1 MLIDIIFKVNKIY
14 RNASLTLN
22 SFHSLPENVVVVM
35 SKSVIGLFEVIN
47 NRRKTSWL
55 RIFTGAFA
63 SDFTLRQRAAEGR
76 PKGWLVV
83 INSGR
88 RTECLTVYGRILS
101 HSVAKSILNCHNL
114 PNSCLDRTRGIMEQV
129 AQNDTLLEVET
140 APLLPVLRRQRIAE
154 FLHHHGAVT
163 LQQLAE
169 ALHVSLST
177 LRRDL
182 DALAEEGVVE
192 RTHGGAILRHL
203 QYSTFEPNITAARD
217 LSPQEKRLVG
227 MAAAESLVPG
237 QSVIFDSGSTVLEA
251 ARAVVARSI
260 PIIAVTNDIEI
271 AQILNASSLVQ
282 VHVFGGQLRPGSNTL
297 VGEPVQNAARLI
309 RADVL
314 FFGAH
319 AVTDNV
325 VSETSPEVA
334 AVKRALM
341 RSATSCRL
349 LVDSSKFRPRV
360 FMTVC
365 DMAEI
370 AEVITDDGAPQE
382 ELERIRSAGVKLVI
396 AKRPR

>member
-1 MLIDIIFKVNKIY
+1 
-14 RNASLTLN
+14 
-22 SFHSLPENVVVVM
+22 
-35 SKSVIGLFEVIN
+35 
-47 NRRKTSWL
+47 
-55 RIFTGAFA
+55 
-63 SDFTLRQRAAEGR
+63 
-76 PKGWLVV
+76 
-83 INSGR
+83 
-88 RTECLTVYGRILS
+88 
-101 HSVAKSILNCHNL
+101 
-114 PNSCLDRTRGIMEQV
+114 MEQV
-129 AQNDTLLEVET
+129 AQNEGLLEVES
-140 APLLPVLRRQRIAE
+140 APLLPALRRQRIAE

-163 LQQLAE
+163 LQQLAD

-203 QYSTFEPNITAARD
+203 QYSTFEPNISAARD
-217 LSPQEKRLVG
+217 LSPREKCLVG
-227 MAAAESLVPG
+227 IAAAESLVPG

-251 ARAVVARSI
+251 AKAVVARKI
-260 PIIAVTNDIEI
+260 PIVAVTNDIEI
-271 AQILNASSLVQ
+271 AQVLNSSSLIQ

-297 VGEPVQNAARLI
+297 VGEQVQNAARLI

-334 AVKRALM
+334 SVKRALM

-370 AEVITDDGAPQE
+370 AEVITDEGAPQE

-396 AKRPR
+396 ARNL

>member
-1 MLIDIIFKVNKIY
+1 METIL
-14 RNASLTLN
+14 
-22 SFHSLPENVVVVM
+22 
-35 SKSVIGLFEVIN
+35 
-47 NRRKTSWL
+47 
-55 RIFTGAFA
+55 
-63 SDFTLRQRAAEGR
+63 Q
-76 PKGWLVV
+76 
-83 INSGR
+83 
-88 RTECLTVYGRILS
+88 TEST
-101 HSVAKSILNCHNL
+101 
-114 PNSCLDRTRGIMEQV
+114 
-129 AQNDTLLEVET
+129 LEVES
-140 APLLPVLRRQRIAE
+140 APLLPIQRRQRIAE

-203 QYSTFEPNITAARD
+203 QYSTFEPNISAARD
-217 LSPQEKRLVG
+217 LSPFEKQRVG
-227 MAAAESLVPG
+227 IAAADTLVPG

-251 ARAVVARSI
+251 AKAVVARRI
-260 PIIAVTNDIEI
+260 PLVAVTNDIEI
-271 AQILNASSLVQ
+271 AQVLNGSSLIH
-282 VHVFGGQLRPGSNTL
+282 VHVLGGQLRPGSNTL
-297 VGEPVQNAARLI
+297 VGEQVQEAAKAI

-319 AVTDNV
+319 AVTENV
-325 VSETSPEVA
+325 ISETSPDVA

-341 RSATSCRL
+341 RSAASCRL

-370 AEVITDDGAPQE
+370 AEVITDDRAPQE
-382 ELERIRSAGVKLVI
+382 ELERIRSSGTKLTLAG
-396 AKRPR
+396 

>member
-1 MLIDIIFKVNKIY
+1 
-14 RNASLTLN
+14 
-22 SFHSLPENVVVVM
+22 
-35 SKSVIGLFEVIN
+35 
-47 NRRKTSWL
+47 
-55 RIFTGAFA
+55 
-63 SDFTLRQRAAEGR
+63 
-76 PKGWLVV
+76 
-83 INSGR
+83 
-88 RTECLTVYGRILS
+88 
-101 HSVAKSILNCHNL
+101 
-114 PNSCLDRTRGIMEQV
+114 MEQV
-129 AQNDTLLEVET
+129 VQNDNWLDVES
-140 APLLPVLRRQRIAE
+140 APLLPALRRQRIAE

-217 LSPQEKRLVG
+217 LSPREKRLIG
-227 MAAAESLVPG
+227 AAAAESLVPG

-251 ARAVVARSI
+251 ARAVVARKI
-260 PIIAVTNDIEI
+260 PIVAVTNDIEI
-271 AQILNASSLVQ
+271 AQVLNSSSLVQ

-297 VGEPVQNAARLI
+297 VGEQVQNAAKLI

-349 LVDSSKFRPRV
+349 LVDASKFRPRV

-365 DMAEI
+365 DMSEI
-370 AEVITDDGAPQE
+370 AEVITDEGAPQE
-382 ELERIRSAGVKLVI
+382 ELERIRSVGAKLTI
-396 AKRPR
+396 AKNAA

>member
-1 MLIDIIFKVNKIY
+1 
-14 RNASLTLN
+14 
-22 SFHSLPENVVVVM
+22 
-35 SKSVIGLFEVIN
+35 
-47 NRRKTSWL
+47 
-55 RIFTGAFA
+55 
-63 SDFTLRQRAAEGR
+63 
-76 PKGWLVV
+76 
-83 INSGR
+83 
-88 RTECLTVYGRILS
+88 
-101 HSVAKSILNCHNL
+101 
-114 PNSCLDRTRGIMEQV
+114 MEQV
-129 AQNDTLLEVET
+129 EQNESPQEIEN
-140 APLLPVLRRQRIAE
+140 APLLPALRRQRIAE

-163 LQQLAE
+163 LQQLAD
-169 ALHVSLST
+169 ALHVSMST

-182 DALAEEGVVE
+182 DTLAEEGVVE

-217 LSPQEKRLVG
+217 LSPREKRLVG

-251 ARAVVARSI
+251 ARAVVARKI
-260 PIIAVTNDIEI
+260 PIVAATNDIEI
-271 AQILNASSLVQ
+271 AQVLNGSSLIQ

-297 VGEPVQNAARLI
+297 VGEQVQNAAQLI

-334 AVKRALM
+334 AVKRSLM
-341 RSATSCRL
+341 KSATSCRL

-370 AEVITDDGAPQE
+370 AEVITDENAPLE
-382 ELERIRSAGVKLVI
+382 ELERIRSAGVKLII
-396 AKRPR
+396 AKNVL